1 MLKFRTRE
9 QCEQFQIMRFGVSC
23 ATCER
28 SDEECP
34 WNRDDAKQMTS
45 AAELEEPI
53 TFIAA

>member
-9 QCEQFQIMRFGVSC
+9 QCEQFQIMRFGISC

-28 SDEECP
+28 WDEECP
-34 WNRDDAKQMTS
+34 WHRDDAKEMTS
-45 AAELEEPI
+45 AAELEESP

>member
-28 SDEECP
+28 SNEECP

>member
-9 QCEQFQIMRFGVSC
+9 QCEQFQVMHFGVSC

-34 WNRDDAKQMTS
+34 WHRNDANEMTG
-45 AAELEEPI
+45 AAELGEPI
-53 TFIAA
+53 TSIAS